1 MGSLLLSNKV
11 RPPATDFLF
20 SLKNVYYAAC
30 ISAVS
35 SLIIFNTRFIPLSSP
50 YLRTYSRI
58 SSFLRDSPKQDE
70 NKHLL
75 TVNDSRSRFSYS
87 VSNFK
92 HLSPGCSSLNLV
104 EHVFLNMLVFEF
116 FLHLLTVLLLQRAVF
131 QLFPVFVIAIV
142 PLLLTLTF
150 HFHAFEVTATGLLLV
165 VIRWVVEVV
174 HATASTLALSLCH
187 IY

>member
-1 MGSLLLSNKV
+1 MGSLLLSTKV

-20 SLKNVYYAAC
+20 SLKNACYVAC

-58 SSFLRDSPKQDE
+58 SRFLRDSPIQGE

-75 TVNDSRSRFSYS
+75 TVNNSRCRFSYS

-92 HLSPGCSSLNLV
+92 HFCPGCSSLNLV
-104 EHVFLNMLVFEF
+104 KHVFLNMLVFEF
-116 FLHLLTVLLLQRAVF
+116 FLHLLTVLLLHRAIF
-131 QLFPVFVIAIV
+131 QLFPVIHIAIV
-142 PLLLTLTF
+142 PLLFALAL
-150 HFHAFEVTATGLLLV
+150 HVHAFEVTATGLKLV
-165 VIRWVVEVV
+165 VIR
-174 HATASTLALSLCH
+174 
-187 IY
+187 